1 MKDWFLLKAYKIML
15 AVGIIPKTEA
25 FTVEWECRA
34 DGQCYVK
41 TPFCPGRQPS
51 NYGDQSGIQPGDT
64 GICSVELV
72 QHNGPSNVCFKSSLL
87 LVTALLIAVC
97 SSGCVMIVNY
107 APSAAR
113 ASLYAHDQAASNMV
127 VNQEIPVTAQ
137 LAQELTGTIGANLKG
152 N

>member
-1 MKDWFLLKAYKIML
+1 MKDWLLLKAYKIML
-15 AVGIIPKTEA
+15 AVGIIPQTEA
-25 FTVEWECRA
+25 FKATWERRA

-41 TPFCPGRQPS
+41 TLALCV
-51 NYGDQSGIQPGDT
+51 
-64 GICSVELV
+64 IC
-72 QHNGPSNVCFKSSLL
+72 
-87 LVTALLIAVC
+87 AL

-137 LAQELTGTIGANLKG
+137 LAEDLTGTIGANLKG